1 MVNGDPSQPR
11 APRLFLD
18 EPDLEDAQA
27 LSDARSGD
35 AFTIRGASVHRLGR
49 VLRLRRGDRVEIVYE
64 AGDALIEAELTRLGP
79 DSVEARIANLRPIQ
93 EPEPPFVWICPSV
106 VRAPR
111 FDLLVE
117 KTTELGVHG
126 IRPVRATRSLAQSHG
141 RERTSRWKRLVTE
154 ASEQCRRE
162 RRPIVEAPIDLI
174 DLVTAPVPADCP
186 PDRYQRLF
194 ASAREPDR
202 RVSDAFADRPRPEI
216 VELLV
221 GPEGGFT
228 ETEATAALDNGWLPV
243 SLGPRPLRAETAAIV
258 ATALVQEALR
268 ARAL

>member
-1 MVNGDPSQPR
+1 MVNGDPSLPR

-27 LSDARSGD
+27 LNDARAGD
-35 AFTIRGASVHRLGR
+35 VFTIRGASVHRLGR
-49 VLRLRRGDRVEIVYE
+49 VLRLRRGDRVEVVHE
-64 AGDALIEAELTRLGP
+64 PGGCFIEAEVTRLGP
-79 DSVEARIANLRPIQ
+79 ESVEARVSSLRPIQ
-93 EPEPPFVWICPSV
+93 EPEPPFVWICPSL

-141 RERTSRWKRLVTE
+141 RERTSRWRRLVTE

-162 RRPIVEAPIDLI
+162 RRPIVEQPVDLI
-174 DLVTAPVPADCP
+174 DLVTSPAPADC
-186 PDRYQRLF
+186 QRLF
-194 ASAREPDR
+194 ASAREPAR
-202 RVSDAFADRPRPEI
+202 RVSDAFADRPRPHS

-221 GPEGGFT
+221 GPEGGLT
-228 ETEATAALDNGWLPV
+228 ETEATAALENDWLPV

-258 ATALVQEALR
+258 AAALVQEALHR
-268 ARAL
+268 RPV

>member
-1 MVNGDPSQPR
+1 MVSGEQLSPR

-18 EPDLEDAQA
+18 DADLDDASVLEERQLGGSIA
-27 LSDARSGD
+27 
-35 AFTIRGASVHRLGR
+35 IRGASVHRLGR
-49 VLRLRRGDRVEIVYE
+49 VLRLRRGDGLEVVHEGSGCVFRVELQRVTS
-64 AGDALIEAELTRLGP
+64 DVVEAEVL
-79 DSVEARIANLRPIQ
+79 EAREIQ
-93 EPEPPFVWICPSV
+93 EDESPPLWLCPAI

-117 KTTELGVHG
+117 KTTELGVYG

-141 RERTSRWKRLVTE
+141 RERSSRWKRLVTE

-162 RRPIVEAPIDLI
+162 RRPVVADPVELL
-174 DLVTAPVPADCP
+174 DLVGAPVAPGGM
-186 PDRYQRLF
+186 RLF
-194 ASAREPDR
+194 ASERERTRWIPDVFR
-202 RVSDAFADRPRPEI
+202 GQGVPAS

-228 ETEATAALDNGWLPV
+228 ETEAEAAVTNGWQPV
-243 SLGPRPLRAETAAIV
+243 SLGPRPLRAETASIV

-268 ARAL
+268 EALRR